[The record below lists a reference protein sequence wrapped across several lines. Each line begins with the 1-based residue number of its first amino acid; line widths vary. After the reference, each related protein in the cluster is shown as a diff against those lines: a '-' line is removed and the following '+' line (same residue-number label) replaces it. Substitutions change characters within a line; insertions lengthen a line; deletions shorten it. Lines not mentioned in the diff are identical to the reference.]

1 MPGKNK
7 QSKQIQDKKAQV
19 LGGGKGGSSKGLAAM
34 VMVAVLALAGG
45 LSWWLMS
52 PGRSEAPL
60 PASAAVVAGEQVVSL
75 PASLFDDG
83 KARHFEYQA
92 ADGITVRYFVIK
104 SSDGI
109 IRAAY
114 DACDVC
120 WPEGKGYYQQGD
132 DMVCANCGKH
142 FPSVKVNEVKGGCN
156 PAPLQRR
163 VENGQV
169 IIHLADIAAGRRYFD
184 FPRKG

>member
-1 MPGKNK
+1 M
-7 QSKQIQDKKAQV
+7 
-19 LGGGKGGSSKGLAAM
+19 
-34 VMVAVLALAGG
+34 LALAGG
-45 LSWWLMS
+45 LGWWWMS
-52 PGRSEAPL
+52 PGQAEAPK
-60 PASAAVVAGEQVVSL
+60 PASATVVAGEEVVAL
-75 PASLFDDG
+75 PVTLFADG
-83 KARHFEYQA
+83 KARHFEYQVPG
-92 ADGITVRYFVIK
+92 GITVRYFVIK

-120 WPEGKGYYQQGD
+120 WPEGKGYYQEGD

-142 FPSVKVNEVKGGCN
+142 FPSVKVNEIKGGCN

-169 IIHLADIAAGRRYFD
+169 IIRLSDIAAGKRYFD